1 MRYVRVPCLA
11 ITLVIA
17 AATAF
22 AQKSDVIVIT
32 GAEKTV
38 LDAWSAAAA
47 LAKKAPGGAM
57 RHVVLED
64 TILES
69 GSALSERLASL
80 VSAHKARAVVVH
92 GSNAALGFRNLR
104 QVSPDLILISVC
116 PEGPSLDIEAAAS
129 LVLDVDWI
137 GRAAG
142 LARRAA
148 QYGVKEIVF
157 YPDSKPEGSDGRR
170 AFKQVLMAAAA
181 DSAIS
186 FIEFPEKT
194 DKAAFLTSR
203 LVAAGG
209 KVLLWAGNG
218 KERVPLLKALA
229 SGGGYYLEQASPSIR
244 IDYPEILG
252 FSAAL
257 NAGGHSQLVKI
268 AEKNAIEMGAAG
280 KYGVWQ
286 YPADWVLLRTAISL
300 AQDALARKIR
310 VTDPDL
316 IREKAAAETGG
327 VKFKFEPQPDPD
339 TLVPSRNHFLFTE
352 DLYVLGRGILPAA
365 KVEVPPK
372 YYALAKPDK
381 R

>member
-1 MRYVRVPCLA
+1 MRSTKAVSYFMMIA
-11 ITLVIA
+11 MA
-17 AATAF
+17 AASAF
-22 AQKSDVIVIT
+22 AQKADVIVIT
-32 GAEKTV
+32 GAEKAV
-38 LDAWSAAAA
+38 PDAWSAAAA
-47 LAKKAPGGAM
+47 LAKKAPDGAM
-57 RHVVLED
+57 RHIVLEE
-64 TILES
+64 TVLAS
-69 GSALSERLASL
+69 GSALSERLVSL
-80 VSAHKARAVVVH
+80 VTAHKARAVVVH

-104 QVSPDLILISVC
+104 QASPDLILISIC

-129 LVLDVDWI
+129 LVLDMDWV

-148 QYGVKEIVF
+148 QYGVREIVF

-170 AFKQVLMAAAA
+170 AFKQVLMAVAA

-186 FIEFPEKT
+186 FQEFPEKT
-194 DKAAFLTSR
+194 DKAAFLASR
-203 LVAAGG
+203 LAAAGG

-218 KERVPLLKALA
+218 KERVALLKALA
-229 SGGGYYLEQASPSIR
+229 SGGGYYLEQVSPSIR

-257 NAGGHSQLVKI
+257 NAGGYPQLVKI
-268 AEKNAIEMGAAG
+268 AEKNAIEAGAAG

-286 YPADWVLLRTAISL
+286 YPADWVLLRTAVSL
-300 AQDALARKIR
+300 AQDALSRKIR

-316 IREKAAAETGG
+316 IRDKAAAETGG
-327 VKFKFEPQPDPD
+327 VKFRLEPRPDPD

-372 YYALAKPDK
+372 YYALAMPEK